1 MIYHHSSEQKRKGK
15 VSERMG
21 DFIGKNNDFVIEQP
35 ILPLATVTGISTLIL
50 LFFSNTI
57 HISSFRILPFGDK
70 MKMFV
75 SRIDNGVYKCLR
87 ALLSV
92 SPEVFLSGWG

>member
-1 MIYHHSSEQKRKGK
+1 
-15 VSERMG
+15 MG

-57 HISSFRILPFGDK
+57 HILSFRLSFRILPFGDK
-70 MKMFV
+70 MKVFV
-75 SRIDNGVYKCLR
+75 SRIDSGVYKCLR
-87 ALLSV
+87 VLMSV
-92 SPEVFLSGWG
+92 SPDVGISVRVGLNGYSTKF